1 MDVDK
6 NLKALK
12 CLSTPSEQT
21 KGISGKGKTHYK
33 FRLIWLTA
41 EIMCKKDV
49 EQILWAAETVGGTN
63 AGRKFIDKQTWWWNK
78 EVQLVITE
86 KKLALNT

>member
-1 MDVDK
+1 MHRNK
-6 NLKALK
+6 LTAALANLVMN
-12 CLSTPSEQT
+12 CDQ
-21 KGISGKGKTHYK
+21 
-33 FRLIWLTA
+33 TA
-41 EIMCKKDV
+41 EIMCNKDV

-63 AGRKFIDKQTWWWNK
+63 AGRIFIDKQTWWWNK